1 MKDLWKYFA
10 RLAVPMIESAG
21 EMYVNQDENETG
33 KDDLIGKTLIYIASL
48 IKAVLSGDT
57 NKIQSALD
65 KTSVNL

>member
-57 NKIQSALD
+57 NKIQSTLD

>member
-65 KTSVNL
+65 KTSVSL